1 MGEHLGCCKGVSD
14 ESDWSDKS
22 DLPAGFSGGHY
33 RLVCKYRWCKSVVL
47 SGERLGC
54 CKGVSDESDWSDWS
68 DLPAGFSGGHY
79 RFVCKYRR
87 K

>member
-1 MGEHLGCCKGVSD
+1 MIALGEHLGCCKGVSD

-33 RLVCKYRWCKSVVL
+33 R
-47 SGERLGC
+47 
-54 CKGVSDESDWSDWS
+54 
-68 DLPAGFSGGHY
+68 
-79 RFVCKYRR
+79 FVCKYRR